1 MESADQSQ
9 TPSAYDAA
17 DAAVANVSGV
27 AFASGRSGRRSPNV
41 AQAVL
46 LGSALGQMGIA
57 LLVTIYLAR
66 ALSPAAFGFFSL
78 VGTIF
83 ILARQFLDLGL
94 SNVAARDIAHDP
106 RRERP
111 ILEGMMAYRCAAGF
125 ALAIALF
132 VFAFL
137 QKSEP
142 ERSVLLMAGLVLMFT
157 APAALD
163 PVFQVRQAQGG
174 PALLNL
180 FGGLLVLVGSMVFRQ
195 FAVAGAAFALLLV
208 VREALSLLVT
218 KILAERLLGYRPH
231 PGFRGRELRA
241 FVGPALIFGLASLI
255 YIVYFNCDVF
265 FVLALRG
272 RDELGAYAAA
282 FRPINP
288 LLLLPWLLMVPIVP
302 VLTATVAK
310 DRDIFVRHVRS
321 ACGIALGI
329 GATGMAAGVL
339 LAPDLINLLYRGRY
353 LTGILSTVNAFRW
366 LAVALGLV
374 CVTTVLTASML
385 ADRREKAILAIGATA
400 LIANVALNVVLLRHY
415 NFTAAGFATAV
426 TELIFFLGA
435 ACAFSL
441 LTRRSPMTWGALIY
455 LLPAV
460 VMAVLL
466 QFVHGTAILRVVCGI
481 LLGSLSVS
489 VILLSPQARRFRE
502 EMAERTQSFSRAIA
516 SASAQVDA

>member
-1 MESADQSQ
+1 
-9 TPSAYDAA
+9 
-17 DAAVANVSGV
+17 
-27 AFASGRSGRRSPNV
+27 
-41 AQAVL
+41 
-46 LGSALGQMGIA
+46 MGIA

-66 ALSPAAFGFFSL
+66 VLSPTAFGFFSL

-83 ILARQFLDLGL
+83 ILARKFLDLGL
-94 SNVAARDIAHDP
+94 SNVAARDIAQDP

-111 ILEGMMAYRCAAGF
+111 ILEGMMAYRRAAGF
-125 ALAIALF
+125 VLAVALF

-137 QKSEP
+137 QKSES
-142 ERSVLLMAGLVLMFT
+142 ERSVLIMAGLVMLFT

-180 FGGLLVLVGSMVFRQ
+180 FGGLLVLIGSIVFRQ
-195 FAVAGAAFALLLV
+195 FAVAGAVFALLLV
-208 VREALSLLVT
+208 IREAMLLLFT
-218 KILAERLLGYRPH
+218 KVLAERLLGYRPH
-231 PGFRGRELRA
+231 PGFRGRHLET

-255 YIVYFNCDVF
+255 YTVYFNCDVF

-288 LLLLPWLLMVPIVP
+288 LLLLPWLLMVPMVP

-310 DRDIFVRHVRS
+310 DRDMFVRQVRS
-321 ACGIALGI
+321 ASAIAAGI
-329 GATGMAAGVL
+329 GATGMVAGVL
-339 LAPDLINLLYRGRY
+339 LAPDLVELLYRGRY
-353 LTGILSTVNAFRW
+353 LTGALSTVNAFRW

-385 ADRREKAILAIGATA
+385 ADRREKILLTIGTA
-400 LIANVALNVVLLRHY
+400 ALVANVALNVVLLRRY

-426 TELIFFLGA
+426 TELLLFVGA
-435 ACAFSL
+435 AVAFSIG
-441 LTRRSPMTWGALIY
+441 TRRSPMTWTSLIY

-460 VMAVLL
+460 AMGLLL
-466 QFVHGTAILRVVCGI
+466 QVVHGGSGLRVSCGI
-481 LLGSLSVS
+481 ALGSLSVAA
-489 VILLSPQARRFRE
+489 ILLSPQARRFR
-502 EMAERTQSFSRAIA
+502 AQTRLFPAAIPPATQ
-516 SASAQVDA
+516 QVDA